1 MTKLKGVI
9 VKRFFILGLLIVFI
23 SGCGSDQF
31 NSENEVTVPVS
42 VEAVKLK
49 PIEQFLEATGTLQ
62 AESET
67 VLRAEISG
75 NYKLQINPRT
85 KKTFSLGDFVKKD
98 EAIIKIEDKEYLN
111 SVRIDLKKLQ
121 MEEAKSEYDKQKS
134 LYDRGGVTFKDLK
147 SSELDY
153 LDKKYTYDNALLQLE
168 KTKIKAPFGGIIV
181 DLPYYTQ
188 DTRVSQNSPMAQL
201 MSYKKMFLEINLPEK
216 QLTKVKTGQRARI
229 TNYTVGNDTLTGIVN
244 QISPAIDA
252 GTRTFKTVLSV
263 SNPSLTFRPGMFV
276 KVQLITAKKDSA
288 IVIPKNIILSR
299 RRGKTVFVVI
309 KGASQERVISTG
321 LENPEEVEVLSG
333 LEPEER
339 VVVKGFETLRSRQ
352 KVKIIK

>member
-1 MTKLKGVI
+1 MTKLKGAI
-9 VKRFFILGLLIVFI
+9 VKRFLIFVFLLFLI
-23 SGCGSDQF
+23 SACGPDQF

-42 VEAVKLK
+42 VETVKLK
-49 PIEQFLEATGTLQ
+49 PIEEFLEATGTLK

-67 VLRAEISG
+67 TLRAEISG
-75 NYKLQINPRT
+75 DYKLQINPRT
-85 KKTFSLGDFVKKD
+85 KKYFSLGDFVKK
-98 EAIIKIEDKEYLN
+98 EEVIIKIEDKEYLN

-121 MEEAKSEYDKQKS
+121 MEEAKSEFDKQKS

-153 LDKKYTYDNALLQLE
+153 LDKKYTYDNALIQLE
-168 KTKIKAPFGGIIV
+168 KTKIKSPFNGIIV
-181 DLPYYTQ
+181 DLPYYTNG
-188 DTRVSQNSPMAQL
+188 TRVSQNSPMVQL
-201 MSYKKMFLEINLPEK
+201 MKYKKMILEINLPEK
-216 QLTKVKTGQRARI
+216 QLPKIKKGQKARI
-229 TNYTVGNDTLTGIVN
+229 TNYTIAGDTLYGKVN

-263 SNPSLTFRPGMFV
+263 DNPNLAFRPGMFV
-276 KVQLITAKKDSA
+276 KVQLITERKDSA

-309 KGASQERVISTG
+309 KGASQERVITTG
-321 LENPEEVEVLSG
+321 LENPEEVEVLNG
-333 LEPEER
+333 LAPEER
-339 VVVKGFETLRSRQ
+339 IVVKGFETLRNRQ

>member
-1 MTKLKGVI
+1 
-9 VKRFFILGLLIVFI
+9 VKRFIALSLLIFLV
-23 SGCGSDQF
+23 SSCGPDQF

-42 VEAVKLK
+42 VETVKLK
-49 PIEQFLEATGTLQ
+49 PIEQFLEATGTLK

-67 VLRAEISG
+67 TLRSEISG
-75 NYKLQINPRT
+75 NYKLQKNPRT
-85 KKTFSLGDFVKKD
+85 KKYFSLGDFVKKD
-98 EAIIKIEDKEYLN
+98 EVIIVIEDKEYLN

-153 LDKKYTYDNALLQLE
+153 LDKKYTYENALLQLE
-168 KTKIKAPFGGIIV
+168 KTKIKAPFAGIIV

-188 DTRVSQNSPMAQL
+188 GTRVSQNSPMAQL
-201 MSYKKMFLEINLPEK
+201 MSYKKMLLEINLPEK
-216 QLTKVKTGQRARI
+216 QMSEIKTGQKARI
-229 TNYTVGNDTLTGIVN
+229 TNYAVSGDTLLGKVT

-252 GTRTFKTVLSV
+252 GTRTFKTLLSV
-263 SNPSLTFRPGMFV
+263 NNPDLTFRPGMFV
-276 KVQLITAKKDSA
+276 KVQLITDKKDSA
-288 IVIPKNIILSR
+288 LVIPKNIILSR
-299 RRGKTVFVVI
+299 RRGKTVFVVV
-309 KGASQERVISTG
+309 KGASQERVITTG
-321 LENPEEVEVLSG
+321 LENPDEVEVLSG